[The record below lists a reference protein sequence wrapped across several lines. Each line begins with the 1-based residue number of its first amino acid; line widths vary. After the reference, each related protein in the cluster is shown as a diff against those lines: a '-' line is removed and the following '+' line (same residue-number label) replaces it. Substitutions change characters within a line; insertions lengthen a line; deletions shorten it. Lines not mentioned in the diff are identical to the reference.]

1 MEFYELIS
9 GYGLDVVLIS
19 LANAAICALIKRFLL
34 KDRPRAVTV
43 IAYLAGT
50 AMYVIYESILQQD
63 ALYIFSNLSSVSE
76 HGLSVGTLTVLLCI
90 VIDKFFGGGSA
101 DGADGAI
108 EEMLDGLVA
117 EDSKKQCAEKI
128 AEAAKDVKGDELKD
142 KIAEIIETYG
152 GSATEL
158 ECAMIAEAAEK
169 LCGNAIAE
177 TKGDSA
183 TEQAEESQSGE

>member
-90 VIDKFFGGGSA
+90 LADKFFGGGS
-101 DGADGAI
+101 ADGAI

-117 EDSKKQCAEKI
+117 EGSKKQCAEKI
-128 AEAAKDVKGDELKD
+128 AGAAADVKGDELKD

-177 TKGDSA
+177 TEGDSA

>member
-1 MEFYELIS
+1 M
-9 GYGLDVVLIS
+9 
-19 LANAAICALIKRFLL
+19 
-34 KDRPRAVTV
+34 
-43 IAYLAGT
+43 
-50 AMYVIYESILQQD
+50 
-63 ALYIFSNLSSVSE
+63 
-76 HGLSVGTLTVLLCI
+76 CI

-117 EDSKKQCAEKI
+117 EESRGQCAEKI
-128 AEAAKDVKGDELKD
+128 AEAAEEVKGNELKN
-142 KIAEIIETYG
+142 KIAEIIKTYG

-177 TKGDSA
+177 TEGDSA
-183 TEQAEESQSGE
+183 AEQAEESQSGE